1 MQRDINI
8 YRINL
13 KDEEPKVELL
23 HGIVRYNGENRCNE
37 LAYSV
42 GPNDYAVFNSY
53 FTDSDLGRVHW
64 YSEGFDL
71 SEEYI
76 ILLSEGN
83 DHKNDIKKIR
93 EFCFKQH
100 SDIMEQGAKIL
111 RGMRACTMFN
121 RGTKE

>member
-13 KDEEPKVELL
+13 EDEEPKIEILN
-23 HGIVRYNGENRCNE
+23 GIVRYNEEKSCYE
-37 LAYSV
+37 LVYSV
-42 GPNDYAVFNSY
+42 GPNDYVVFNSY
-53 FTDSDLGRVHW
+53 FTVSDLGRVRW

-71 SEEYI
+71 SINYI
-76 ILLSEGN
+76 ILLSEG
-83 DHKNDIKKIR
+83 DDRKGDIKKIH

-100 SDIMEQGAKIL
+100 SDIMEQGKKLL